1 MGCLEQS
8 LYLSEVRLSDG
19 VSGKG
24 ADALHLQYN
33 VTYFLDN
40 PIDNKAC
47 LLTDHASNDLTKR
60 SRVGKLP
67 DNDLRMSNI
76 A

>member
-1 MGCLEQS
+1 MDDLEQS
-8 LYLSEVRLSDG
+8 LYLLRVGLTGG

-24 ADALHLQYN
+24 PDASLFQYN

-40 PIDNKAC
+40 AIDNKSY
-47 LLTDHASNDLTKR
+47 LSLDDASNDLTKR
-60 SRVGKLP
+60 SHVGKLP
-67 DNDLRMSNI
+67 GNDLHKLNT

>member
-1 MGCLEQS
+1 MVGGI
-8 LYLSEVRLSDG
+8 SDD
-19 VSGKG
+19 VSGKR
-24 ADALHLQYN
+24 ADALLLQRS
-33 VTYFLDN
+33 VTYFVDN
-40 PIDNKAC
+40 PIDNRAC

-67 DNDLRMSNI
+67 GNDLRKSNT

>member
-1 MGCLEQS
+1 MDDLKQS
-8 LYLSEVRLSDG
+8 LYLLGVGLNDG

-24 ADALHLQYN
+24 VDAFLLQYN

-40 PIDNKAC
+40 PIDNGAC
-47 LLTDHASNDLTKR
+47 LLTDHASNDLAKR
-60 SRVGKLP
+60 SHVGKLP
-67 DNDLRMSNI
+67 GNDLRKSST